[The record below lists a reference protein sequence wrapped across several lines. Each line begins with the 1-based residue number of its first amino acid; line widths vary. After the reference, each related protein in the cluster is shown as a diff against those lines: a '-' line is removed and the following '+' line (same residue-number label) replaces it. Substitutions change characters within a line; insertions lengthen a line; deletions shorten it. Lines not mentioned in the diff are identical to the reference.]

1 MSLALTVDST
11 YDGPRRAVVQT
22 SAMAV
27 DDAAPENI
35 TLETL
40 VDVSAMTP
48 PAESVRVTSITG
60 QVGYGVVELYWAA
73 VPPVRFAVLSGDVID
88 YDYLNTGPLRK
99 PEGSTGDI
107 LISTVGFA
115 PTSTFMLELG
125 LLKSV
130 A

>member
-1 MSLALTVDST
+1 MSIALTVDNT
-11 YDGPRRAVVQT
+11 YDGPRRAVIQA

-27 DDAAPENI
+27 DDSAPDNL

-40 VDVSAMTP
+40 VDISAMTP
-48 PAESVRVTSITG
+48 PAESVRVTSIKG

-73 VPPVRFAVLSGDVID
+73 LPPVRFAVLSGDAID
-88 YDYLNTGPLRK
+88 YNYLNTGPLRK
-99 PEGSTGDI
+99 PADSTGDI

-115 PTSTFMLELG
+115 PTSTFMLEIG

-130 A
+130 S